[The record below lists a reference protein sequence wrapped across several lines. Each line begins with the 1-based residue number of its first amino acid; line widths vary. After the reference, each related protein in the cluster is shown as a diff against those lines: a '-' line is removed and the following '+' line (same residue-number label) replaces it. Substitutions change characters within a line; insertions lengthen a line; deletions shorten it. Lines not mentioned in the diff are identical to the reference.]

1 VSIGYRN
8 KIKLAHLRMMS
19 QLPVRTHVRP
29 EPVRKR
35 PLSNAQKVEAGK
47 LARKTFA

>member
-1 VSIGYRN
+1 MALGYKQ
-8 KIKLAHLRMMS
+8 KIALAQLRL
-19 QLPVRTHVRP
+19 QAQCPVRTHIRP